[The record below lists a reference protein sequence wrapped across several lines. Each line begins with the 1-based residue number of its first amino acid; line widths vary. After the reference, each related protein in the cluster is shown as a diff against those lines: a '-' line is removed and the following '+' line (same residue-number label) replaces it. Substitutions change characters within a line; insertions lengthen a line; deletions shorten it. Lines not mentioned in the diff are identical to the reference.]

1 VALSHAQS
9 SDSETVN
16 RVLARLGDRVQEL
29 AVLFRHASTLVVKR
43 SSLLVLGLVQGM
55 EDVPRAELQ
64 DAMRANCG
72 LLPQIRLASRP
83 FVTAHAISRAD
94 HAASRADAP
103 SCSSSAPTETEGAM
117 VIQSLLSA
125 QLVELLV
132 EDNARSMD
140 LLSRILPASLLAA
153 LSVPWQESATATLQQ
168 RGSVA
173 TSLLLH
179 APLHYLYT
187 FPATPIRRP
196 PLLASHTRCAVG
208 GAACSP
214 GAATTAFTLILNP
227 LALTYTLNLHLKP
240 CTLILHPVPSP
251 KP

>member
-1 VALSHAQS
+1 MALSQAQS

-16 RVLARLGDRVQEL
+16 RVLARLSDRVQEL
-29 AVLFRHASTLVVKR
+29 AELFRHASPLVVKR

-64 DAMRANCG
+64 DAVRAHCG

-83 FVTAHAISRAD
+83 FMTAHAIPRGE
-94 HAASRADAP
+94 AS
-103 SCSSSAPTETEGAM
+103 SCASSASAEAEAPVVM
-117 VIQSLLSA
+117 QSLLSA

-173 TSLLLH
+173 
-179 APLHYLYT
+179 AP
-187 FPATPIRRP
+187 
-196 PLLASHTRCAVG
+196 
-208 GAACSP
+208 
-214 GAATTAFTLILNP
+214 
-227 LALTYTLNLHLKP
+227 
-240 CTLILHPVPSP
+240 
-251 KP
+251 